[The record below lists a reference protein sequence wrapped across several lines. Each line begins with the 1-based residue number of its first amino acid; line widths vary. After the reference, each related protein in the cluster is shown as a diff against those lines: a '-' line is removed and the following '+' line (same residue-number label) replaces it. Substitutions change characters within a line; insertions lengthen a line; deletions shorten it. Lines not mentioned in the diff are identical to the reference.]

1 MAVNIQQSIFS
12 EIAEFIVSQ
21 PSLDDIANFRI
32 PAHIQQRINYLLD
45 KNNEDRLSVEER
57 LEIEKLLAAVDIMDI
72 AKLKAMLKLA
82 GKA

>member
-1 MAVNIQQSIFS
+1 MAVNVQQSIFS

-21 PSLDDIANFRI
+21 PSLDEIANYHV
-32 PAHIQQRINYLLD
+32 PAHIQQRIDYLLD
-45 KNNEDRLSVEER
+45 KNNENRLSSEER
-57 LEIEKLLAAVDIMDI
+57 MEIEKLLAAVDIMDI